1 MRVYYPAAVCGAL
14 LIFVSAC
21 SAPAPSKPATP
32 ASSTVEPEYRPTA
45 TIKDLMDAEV
55 DTNADWLW
63 DAVSTEIS
71 AKGVIDRRP
80 KTDDD
85 WKEARNHAIA
95 LMEASN
101 LLQMPGRAVARP
113 GEKSEN
119 PGIEEGPE
127 EIKALMDA
135 DRASWIKYAHG
146 LYDSAKLVLDAIDQ
160 KDAEKMLDLG
170 DQLDQACESCHMHY
184 WYPHQFDAH
193 PEGVPPGEGASR
205 EHQFSDRSQ
214 RKKDAQSSRA
224 GTNPPDR
231 NK

>member
-1 MRVYYPAAVCGAL
+1 
-14 LIFVSAC
+14 
-21 SAPAPSKPATP
+21 
-32 ASSTVEPEYRPTA
+32 
-45 TIKDLMDAEV
+45 
-55 DTNADWLW
+55 
-63 DAVSTEIS
+63 
-71 AKGVIDRRP
+71 
-80 KTDDD
+80 
-85 WKEARNHAIA
+85 
-95 LMEASN
+95 MEASN
-101 LLQMPGRAVARP
+101 LLQMPGRSVARP
-113 GEKSEN
+113 GEKSDN

-193 PEGVPPGEGASR
+193 PEGVPSGEGASR

-214 RKKDAQSSRA
+214 RKKDSQGSGA

-231 NK
+231 KK